1 MKKITFTNRSTVT
14 TRLIIEPWAE
24 EYLIAPNIS
33 VDIVATGKT
42 ADAIEIEFVDR
53 GVVVHGWSDG
63 TVTVMR
69 DGVEIEQ
76 SPQV

>member
-1 MKKITFTNRSTVT
+1 VT
-14 TRLIIEPWAE
+14 TRLIVEPWAE

-42 ADAIEIEFVDR
+42 ADAIEIECVDR

-69 DGVEIEQ
+69 DGVEIVQ